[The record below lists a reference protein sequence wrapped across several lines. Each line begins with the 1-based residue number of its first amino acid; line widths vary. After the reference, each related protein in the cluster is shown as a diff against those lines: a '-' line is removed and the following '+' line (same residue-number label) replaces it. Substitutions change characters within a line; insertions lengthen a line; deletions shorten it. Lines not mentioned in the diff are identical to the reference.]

1 MATSITAPDNGN
13 SLPLLRRPKVARL
26 LLIALIA
33 EIAYAVLNISTMPV
47 YLVGDRHLG
56 EAGPGYVLVAFL
68 FFEAVFKS
76 PMGHLAD
83 RFGPKRLMMLGPL
96 ISVVTS
102 LVSFAIPRTG
112 GQPLEVLA
120 FVCLRACDGL
130 GAAMLWPA
138 AFAAVGDAVEDGER
152 QQAMSL
158 LNLCYMLGIAFA
170 FPFGGAINDITGTK
184 WAGLVLAAGLF
195 AAVGICVWRFVP
207 EIDSALMAK
216 KESSKSE
223 LSSFM
228 SSVKQIPSYLI
239 LATITFAGVGFPMA
253 IFKLFTLDEFH
264 LSETAVGLLV
274 FPSALSMGIASVPIS
289 RLGEKLGRARA
300 VHIGLA
306 ACSAGM
312 WLIGIGAFFP
322 VLRSPWIFMLGGI
335 PVGIGFLMAIPAW
348 MASVSDINPNCR
360 GANLGA
366 VMTAQGLGAII
377 GSPIGSSLYEKMQ
390 PVGKQLGLGVDFG
403 RYSPFLG
410 CAACATIGT
419 LLSLKI
425 ISDRKAQPASQT
437 PSEQV
442 TDR

>member
-1 MATSITAPDNGN
+1 
-13 SLPLLRRPKVARL
+13 
-26 LLIALIA
+26 LLIALLA

-83 RFGPKRLMMLGPL
+83 RFGPKRLMMLGPF
-96 ISVVTS
+96 ISVATS
-102 LVSFAIPRTG
+102 LISFAIPRTG

-158 LNLCYMLGIAFA
+158 LNLCYMLGIAIA

-184 WAGLVLAAGLF
+184 WAGLVLAAGIF

-207 EIDSALMAK
+207 AIDSTLASK
-216 KESSKSE
+216 KEGSE
-223 LSSFM
+223 SEFSSFLA
-228 SSVKQIPSYLI
+228 SVKQIPSYLI
-239 LATITFAGVGFPMA
+239 LAVITFAGVGFPMA
-253 IFKLFTLDEFH
+253 IFKLFTLDQFH

-274 FPSALSMGIASVPIS
+274 FPSALTMGIASVPVS
-289 RLGEKLGRARA
+289 RFGEKLGRARA

-306 ACSAGM
+306 GCSLGM
-312 WLIGIGAFFP
+312 WLIGIGAFVP
-322 VLRSPWIFMLGGI
+322 ALRSPWLFMLGGI
-335 PVGIGFLMAIPAW
+335 PVGLGFLMAIPAW

-390 PVGKQLGLGVDFG
+390 PVGKQLGLGIDFG

-410 CAACATIGT
+410 CAVCATIGT
-419 LLSLKI
+419 VLSLRI
-425 ISDRKAQPASQT
+425 LSDHKVHST
-437 PSEQV
+437 VEVPSEPA
-442 TDR
+442 TDQEKPILADAPVE